1 MKRISKRMEKKKVK
15 QWKQAA
21 NKGDAEAYKRLF
33 YYYMEKKT
41 LWEKLM
47 AHLRELRKKHKIVGK
62 KTAARGV
69 RTILGGRYTRKALDW
84 ARKQEARKQEAQK
97 QEAQGYSLEP
107 VQAYLLA
114 MDILYDKKQES
125 KVHAIELLEEAA
137 DAGMVNAVFQLGNCY
152 DLGRGV
158 EKDPEKAIEL
168 YRKAA
173 GMGSYHAAV
182 ALKMHE
188 VKKNNDLA

>member
-33 YYYMEKKT
+33 SYYIKKET
-41 LWEKLM
+41 LWQKLM
-47 AHLRELRKKHKIVGK
+47 AHLRMLRRKLKIVGK
-62 KTAARGV
+62 KSAARGF
-69 RTILGGRYTRKALDW
+69 RTMLDGRYVRKALDW
-84 ARKQEARKQEAQK
+84 ARKQEAR
-97 QEAQGYSLEP
+97 GYSLEP
-107 VQAYLLA
+107 VQAYFLA

-125 KVHAIELLEEAA
+125 KVHAIELLEGAA